1 MIRRRQIARMPL
13 GIEGYRPEPRLAG
26 LIRDIARFVRWIA
39 GR

>member
-13 GIEGYRPEPRLAG
+13 GIEGYRPEPRG